1 MYSYI
6 LKSLKRQKS
15 RSILVVLIN
24 FVLAILL
31 NLYFGL
37 IGSYQTQ
44 LTDLAANTPIKCTIT
59 NPDGTMEVGIAVS
72 SDTLRELQAAE
83 QIRDLDCSTQLKAGF
98 GEFEKAYWEDNLN
111 LNVSVVNKIDSKVL
125 PENIRVTYQDGWDET
140 LFAGAEKVCI
150 LKKSDME
157 EQGYGYGDEIPF
169 TVYYYRYDDKRRDV
183 DILELGYVNLKVVGQ
198 MDDSDPVESRGYPDM
213 LMPFQTVWDEF
224 EARQI
229 DFTAEAVSFYVKDPL
244 ALNAFKAEM
253 EQIGEWGLFEIYK
266 GDGAKFS
273 YKGSALYVQDGIFI
287 TMASRLKTAIR
298 ILTAFLVPM
307 GILVFIVGYVISHL
321 LANGRVKEFALFRS
335 LGVGAPR
342 AVWAFW
348 CEQFVLV
355 LAGNVIGC
363 LAALFVGQ
371 QGIQEI
377 VKVCG
382 AAFGGYMLGT
392 TVALALLAKEK
403 PLELLASE

>member
-6 LKSLKRQKS
+6 LKSMKRQRS
-15 RSILVVLIN
+15 RSILVVLVN
-24 FVLAILL
+24 FVLAVLL

-44 LTDLAANTPIKCTIT
+44 LHDLAANTPIKCTIT

-98 GEFEKAYWEDNLN
+98 GEFEKAYWEGNLN
-111 LNVSVVNKIDSKVL
+111 LDVSVVNKIDSTVL
-125 PENIRVTYQDGWDET
+125 PENIKAAYQEGWDET
-140 LFAGAEKVCI
+140 LFAGNEKVCL

-157 EQGYGYGDEIPF
+157 KQGIAYGDEVPF
-169 TVYYYRYDDKRRDV
+169 TIYYYRYDDTRRDV
-183 DILELGYVNLKVVGQ
+183 DILELGYVYLKVVGQ
-198 MDDSDPVESRGYPDM
+198 IDDSDPVESREYPDM
-213 LMPFQTVWDEF
+213 LIPFQTVWDAF
-224 EARQI
+224 EEKQI

-244 ALNAFKAEM
+244 ALNAFKEEM
-253 EQIGEWGLFEIYK
+253 GQIGELGLFEIYK

-298 ILTAFLVPM
+298 ILTAFLLPM

-348 CEQFVLV
+348 CEQFFLV
-355 LAGNVIGC
+355 FAGNVLGC
-363 LAALFVGQ
+363 LAALLMGK

-377 VKVCG
+377 MTVCG

-403 PLELLASE
+403 PLELLTTE

>member
-1 MYSYI
+1 MHSYI
-6 LKSLKRQKS
+6 VKSMERRKR
-15 RSILVVLIN
+15 RSILVVLVN
-24 FVLAILL
+24 LVLAVLL

-44 LTDLAANTPIKCTIT
+44 LNDLAANTPIECTIT
-59 NPDGTMEVGIAVS
+59 NPDGTMEVGIAVA

-98 GEFEKAYWEDNLN
+98 GEFDKAYWEGNLN
-111 LNVSVVNKIDSKVL
+111 LDVSVVNKIDSTVL
-125 PENIRVTYQDGWDET
+125 PENIRVAYQEGWDET
-140 LFAGAEKVCI
+140 LFAGAEKVCL

-157 EQGYGYGDEIPF
+157 EQGFSYGDEIPF
-169 TVYYYRYDDKRRDV
+169 TVYYYRYDDTRRDV
-183 DILELGYVNLKVVGQ
+183 DILELGCVHLKVVGQ
-198 MDDSDPVESRGYPDM
+198 IDDSDPVESRGYPDM
-213 LMPFQTVWDEF
+213 LIPFQTVWDEF

-229 DFTAEAVSFYVKDPL
+229 NFTAEAVSFYVKNPL
-244 ALNAFKAEM
+244 ALNAFKEEM
-253 EQIGEWGLFEIYK
+253 GQIGEYGLFEVYK

-287 TMASRLKTAIR
+287 TMAGRLKTAIR
-298 ILTAFLVPM
+298 ILEAFLLPM

-335 LGVGAPR
+335 LGVGTPR

-348 CEQFVLV
+348 CEQLVLV
-355 LAGNVIGC
+355 FAGNVIGC
-363 LAALFVGQ
+363 LIVLFVGRQ
-371 QGIQEI
+371 NMQEI
-377 VKVCG
+377 MTACS

-403 PLELLASE
+403 PLELLVSE

>member
-1 MYSYI
+1 MV
-6 LKSLKRQKS
+6 
-15 RSILVVLIN
+15 LVN
-24 FVLAILL
+24 FVLAVLL

-44 LTDLAANTPIKCTIT
+44 LSDLAANTPIKCTIT

-98 GEFEKAYWEDNLN
+98 GEFEKAYWEGNLN
-111 LNVSVVNKIDSKVL
+111 LDVSVVNKIDSTVL
-125 PENIRVTYQDGWDET
+125 PENIKAAYQEGWDET
-140 LFAGAEKVCI
+140 LFAGNEKVCL

-157 EQGYGYGDEIPF
+157 KQGIAYGDEVPF
-169 TVYYYRYDDKRRDV
+169 TIYYYRYDDARRDV
-183 DILELGYVNLKVVGQ
+183 DILELGYVHLKVVGQ
-198 MDDSDPVESRGYPDM
+198 IDDSDPVGSREYPDM
-213 LMPFQTVWDEF
+213 LIPFQTVWDAF
-224 EARQI
+224 EERQI

-253 EQIGEWGLFEIYK
+253 EQIGELGLFEIYK

-273 YKGSALYVQDGIFI
+273 YKGTALYVQDGIFI

-348 CEQFVLV
+348 CEQLCLV
-355 LAGNVIGC
+355 FAGNVIGC
-363 LAALFVGQ
+363 VAALLVGR
-371 QGIQEI
+371 QGVQEI
-377 VKVCG
+377 MTVCG

-392 TVALALLAKEK
+392 TVALLLLAKEK
-403 PLELLASE
+403 PLELLTTE

>member
-1 MYSYI
+1 MYHYI
-6 LKSLKRQKS
+6 VKSVRRQKS
-15 RSILVVLIN
+15 RSVLVVLVN

-37 IGSYQTQ
+37 ISSYRTQ
-44 LTDLAANTPIKCTIT
+44 LSDLAANTPIKCTVT
-59 NPDGTMEVGIAVS
+59 NPDGTMEVGIAVG
-72 SDTLRELQAAE
+72 SDTLRDLQAAE

-98 GEFEKAYWEDNLN
+98 GEFEEAHWEVNLN
-111 LNVSVVNKIDSKVL
+111 LDVGVVNRIDSTVL
-125 PENIRVTYQDGWDET
+125 PEDMKVAYQEGWDET
-140 LFAGAEKVCI
+140 LFAGAERVCL
-150 LKKSDME
+150 LKRSDME
-157 EQGYGYGDEIPF
+157 EQGFAYGDEIPF
-169 TVYYYRYDDKRRDV
+169 TVYYYRYDDRRRDV
-183 DILELGYVNLKVVGQ
+183 DILELGYVHLKVVGQ
-198 MDDSDPVESRGYPDM
+198 IDDSDPLGSMEYPDM
-213 LMPFQTVWDEF
+213 LMPFQTAWDAF

-244 ALNAFKAEM
+244 ALNAFKEEM
-253 EQIGEWGLFEIYK
+253 GQIGEMGLMEVYK

-287 TMASRLKTAIR
+287 TMAGRLKTAIR
-298 ILTAFLVPM
+298 ILTAFLLPM

-321 LANGRVKEFALFRS
+321 LANSRVKEFALFRS
-335 LGVGAPR
+335 LGVGAPF

-348 CEQFVLV
+348 CEQLVLV
-355 LAGNVIGC
+355 FAGNVLGC
-363 LAALFVGQ
+363 LAALLVGE

-377 VKVCG
+377 MMVCG

-392 TVALALLAKEK
+392 TVALLLLAKEK